1 MAGKKIDFSSSL
13 CQLEN
18 ILELYLVKK
27 APQLPKTVKD
37 LIVVLTPW
45 FTLLGVVFSIPL
57 VFIAFGLGALI
68 GPLSVITGPVSA
80 INYGLVYSF
89 SMIILAIALVFDV
102 IALPGLFGRKAK
114 GWKFIYWATLISFLS
129 SLFSSNL
136 FGGLLG
142 TLISLYFIF
151 QIKTYYK

>member
-13 CQLEN
+13 SQLEDT
-18 ILELYLVKK
+18 LELYLVKK
-27 APQLPKTVKD
+27 APQLPKAVKD
-37 LIVVLTPW
+37 LVVVLTPW

-57 VFIAFGLGALI
+57 VFVAFGLSALI

-80 INYGLVYSF
+80 INYGIGYTF
-89 SMIILAIALVFDV
+89 SMVILAIALVFDA
-102 IALPGLFGRKAK
+102 IAIPGLFGRKAK
-114 GWKFIYWATLISFLS
+114 GWKYIYWATLISFLS
-129 SLFSSNL
+129 SLFSFNL